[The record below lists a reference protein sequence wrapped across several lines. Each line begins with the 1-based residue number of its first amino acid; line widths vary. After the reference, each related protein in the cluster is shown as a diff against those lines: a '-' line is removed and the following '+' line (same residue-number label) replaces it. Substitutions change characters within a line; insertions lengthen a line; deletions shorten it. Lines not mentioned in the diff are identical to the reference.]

1 MSDLCEI
8 ELPERDD
15 EQQSIERFCR
25 LAEGY
30 VLALAADDRFRVE
43 GRVQGTQTRE
53 VQWTPA
59 DGPRALQTL
68 VADYR
73 EYFEAIDFPSPDPE
87 LAAGDASGTRVY
99 ARGVG
104 LRLITVAGDAALA
117 EQVRRLATQIEA
129 GQAPHADATSGDA
142 RQRRLALFAM
152 TWPGAR
158 AGRDN
163 RKLAAD
169 ITAALREATGD
180 AAPMV
185 RATALRLVGRYR
197 IAALAGE
204 VTAGT
209 DDANPAVRVAAL
221 ESLRALDEIAAL
233 EPALR
238 HLADADPAVCRA
250 AFAVARH
257 VGHLPWA
264 RRRALMGP
272 LAAHLEAA
280 WPALEPQTR
289 VQALEWLVGCTHDE
303 ALQAVTALQA
313 DLDPRVRVK
322 AAEVLAT
329 LECDGAV
336 ATLLRF
342 VDDPDEDVQ
351 AAAVE
356 ALSTDAAR
364 TVLQRDDALREA
376 LLTRLAAL
384 TERHA

>member
-1 MSDLCEI
+1 MAEMREI

-15 EQQSIERFCR
+15 ESQSIERFCR

-59 DGPRALQTL
+59 DGARALQTL

-73 EYFEAIDFPSPDPE
+73 EYFEAIDFPPPDPDVAVGE
-87 LAAGDASGTRVY
+87 TSGTRIY

-104 LRLITVAGDAALA
+104 LRLITVTGDANLG
-117 EQVRRLATQIEA
+117 EQVARLAAQIEA
-129 GQAPHADATSGDA
+129 GASPQADAASDEP

-152 TWPGAR
+152 TWPSAR

-163 RKLAAD
+163 RKIAAD
-169 ITAALREATGD
+169 ITAALREASAD
-180 AAPMV
+180 VSPLV

-197 IAALAGE
+197 IAALADE
-204 VTAGT
+204 AVAGV
-209 DDANPAVRVAAL
+209 DDTHPAVRVAAL
-221 ESLRALDEIAAL
+221 ESLRALDEVAAL
-233 EPALR
+233 EPAIR
-238 HLADADPAVCRA
+238 CLADADRGVRQA

-272 LAAHLEAA
+272 LATHLRAAWLGLEA
-280 WPALEPQTR
+280 QTR
-289 VQALEWLVGCTHDE
+289 MQALEWLVGCAHDG
-303 ALQAVTALQA
+303 ALQAVAALRNDA
-313 DLDPRVRVK
+313 DPRVRAK

-329 LECDGAV
+329 LECEGAV
-336 ATLLRF
+336 ATLVGF
-342 VDDPDEDVQ
+342 VNDADEDVQ

-356 ALSTDAAR
+356 ALSTDSVRAA
-364 TVLQRDDALREA
+364 LQRDDALRES
-376 LLTRLAAL
+376 LLCRLAAL
-384 TERHA
+384 TARDA